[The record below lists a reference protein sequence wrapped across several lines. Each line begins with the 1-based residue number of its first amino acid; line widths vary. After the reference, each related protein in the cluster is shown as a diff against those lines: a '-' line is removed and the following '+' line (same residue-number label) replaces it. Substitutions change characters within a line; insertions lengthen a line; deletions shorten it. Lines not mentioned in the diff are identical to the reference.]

1 MMIIRSL
8 EQRRELLMNS
18 KQLRKLLNKH
28 ERSQRYLARQ
38 LNVSYQSMY
47 KWMNDLMPI
56 SADRVAQIKEI
67 LK

>member
-56 SADRVAQIKEI
+56 SDDRVAQIKEI

>member
-8 EQRRELLMNS
+8 EQRRELLVNS

-56 SADRVAQIKEI
+56 SDDRVAQIKEI

>member
-1 MMIIRSL
+1 
-8 EQRRELLMNS
+8 MNS